1 MEKEDS
7 KELME
12 EPLAAMGLAHDEG
25 TYVYWEDRESMEISE

>member
-12 EPLAAMGLAHDEG
+12 EPLAAMGLAQDEG

>member
-12 EPLAAMGLAHDEG
+12 DPLAAMGLAQDEA
-25 TYVYWEDRESMEISE
+25 THVYREDRESMEISE